1 MEEKIYTIPLL
12 RAKMAPRT
20 KRAKK
25 AVRLVKEFL
34 AKHTKA
40 EVIKIDKS
48 VNEAIWAR
56 GLRKVPSKIRVK
68 AVKIEDEIWAYTP
81 EAEVKIEK
89 EKLPPE
95 ETKEEVKEVEEEVKE
110 EQPEEIKE
118 EKKETEEETKEEVEE
133 EVKEIEGEKKEELTE
148 ETKEKQPE
156 EEIKE
161 EVEVEKENENIEEK
175 KVEEGEEL
183 KEEKEEK

>member
-20 KRAKK
+20 RRAKK
-25 AVRLVKEFL
+25 AVRLVREFL

-40 EVIKIDKS
+40 EIIKIDKS

-68 AVKIEDEIWAYTP
+68 AVKIEDEVWAYTP

-89 EKLPPE
+89 EKEEKKEEQPEEAEKEAKEIE
-95 ETKEEVKEVEEEVKE
+95 ETKEEIAEEVKE
-110 EQPEEIKE
+110 EQPEETKEVEEAKESMESEVKE
-118 EKKETEEETKEEVEE
+118 EK
-133 EVKEIEGEKKEELTE
+133 
-148 ETKEKQPE
+148 
-156 EEIKE
+156 
-161 EVEVEKENENIEEK
+161 
-175 KVEEGEEL
+175 

>member
-48 VNEAIWAR
+48 INEAIWAR

-95 ETKEEVKEVEEEVKE
+95 ETEEEKEEVKEVEEEMKEEQPEEAEKEAKEIEETKEEIAEEVKE
-110 EQPEEIKE
+110 EQPEETKEVEEAKESMESEVKE
-118 EKKETEEETKEEVEE
+118 EK
-133 EVKEIEGEKKEELTE
+133 
-148 ETKEKQPE
+148 
-156 EEIKE
+156 
-161 EVEVEKENENIEEK
+161 
-175 KVEEGEEL
+175 